1 MRIVDVDAHL
11 HEPLD
16 WVGRTNPALAAEI
29 GEPARFMEIAG
40 DIFGVADRAFAQ
52 LPQHQQPRDRWDLIT
67 PGFVHHLEM
76 TDERQPDDHVDDTDP
91 RFGAAGRLAWC
102 DERGID
108 VQFLNP
114 TFLVGPIIQ
123 VGAARS
129 LRPDPRQCSRPGTAG
144 RWTRSTATP
153 TGSSLSPRSTSTTST
168 GPSARWSGCGRPG
181 AGRS

>member
-16 WVGRTNPALAAEI
+16 WVGRTNPALAASM

-52 LPQHQQPRDRWDLIT
+52 LPQAQQPRDRWDLIT

-76 TDERQPDDHVDDTDP
+76 TDERQPDDHADDTDA

-123 VGAARS
+123 VAR
-129 LRPDPRQCSRPGTAG
+129 LG
-144 RWTRSTATP
+144 RFDLIHEVQSTWNRWAMDVVP
-153 TGSSLSPRSTSTTST
+153 PSPSSEH
-168 GPSARWSGCGRPG
+168 
-181 AGRS
+181 